1 MEESFKTRIVTAA
14 SRCDVG
20 RVRKINQDTV
30 FCSLEPVGLLPN
42 LFIVAD
48 GMGGHKAGDLA
59 STETVRCFVKCI
71 VVYKRG
77 KVNKNFEYFLG
88 KMGVFSR
95 RVSTLPAVE
104 RRICALERKVEP
116 VGCVEGEFCVIIKKN

>member
-1 MEESFKTRIVTAA
+1 MEESIKTRVVTAA

-59 STETVRCFVKCI
+59 STEAVRFI
-71 VVYKRG
+71 AEQ
-77 KVNKNFEYFLG
+77 KNTPLIRD
-88 KMGVFSR
+88 KFS
-95 RVSTLPAVE
+95 SFSQE
-104 RRICALERKVEP
+104 R
-116 VGCVEGEFCVIIKKN
+116 